1 MLKITHIMHA
11 NNTQLEK
18 KKKRNNKKSYISTM
32 YKKRLFTP
40 ANIPLGI
47 ILVAFTSSVIPT
59 EIKAK
64 NIHAIATTRLAK
76 VYPALYDN

>member
-1 MLKITHIMHA
+1 
-11 NNTQLEK
+11 
-18 KKKRNNKKSYISTM
+18 M